1 MRDRGPE
8 QGEVE
13 RLREIISHNSD
24 WLWEVDAQG
33 RYTFCSEHIRH
44 MLGYAPEQILGRTPF
59 DLMPPEEAQ
68 RVGALFGAIVGE
80 QRAFSGLINRNLHAD
95 GRVVVLETSGVPLFD
110 DHGTLVGYRGI
121 DRDLSPAIG
130 ALDQRVLQ
138 LEALYAGAP
147 IALGLV
153 DRDGMVLNANHALA
167 KLLNAA
173 PIMLVGQ
180 PIETLLPPAAGR
192 TQRYLQRMEAG
203 ETLVEKVMEWGDN
216 CFQVTVQGLRDSAE
230 HLIGLSFALTDITEQ
245 QRMRQA
251 LAQSNRELELANARL
266 SELAEKDY
274 LTKLPNRRRFDELL
288 RQEVARAARE
298 GWPVSLLMLDVD
310 QFKAYNDHYGH
321 QAGDEC
327 MRRLAQLLQA
337 GLLRPADVVC
347 RYGGE
352 EFAVVLPQTAAGS
365 AEQVAERLRQHVHMA
380 QLPHAGSN
388 LGRVTV
394 SIGVG
399 TLLANEVIGEGSIA
413 AGMARLINAADRS
426 LYAAKTA
433 GRNRVCLLAV

>member
-8 QGEVE
+8 QAEVE

-44 MLGYAPEQILGRTPF
+44 MLGYAPEHILGRTPF

-68 RVGALFGAIVGE
+68 RVGALFGAIVAE

-95 GRVVVLETSGVPLFD
+95 GHVVVLETSGVPLFD
-110 DHGTLVGYRGI
+110 EHGTLTGYRGI

-138 LEALYAGAP
+138 LEALYAAAP

-153 DRDGMVLNANHALA
+153 DRNGIVLNANHALA
-167 KLLNAA
+167 KLLDAVPVA
-173 PIMLVGQ
+173 LVGQ
-180 PIETLLPPAAGR
+180 PVEALLPPAVGR
-192 TQRYLQRMEAG
+192 TQRYLQRFEAG
-203 ETLVEKVMEWGDN
+203 ETLVEKVMEWAGS
-216 CFQVTVQGLRDSAE
+216 CFQVTVQGLCDSGGQ
-230 HLIGLSFALTDITEQ
+230 LIGLSFALTDITEQ

-251 LAQSNRELELANARL
+251 LAQSNRELELANVRL

-288 RQEVARAARE
+288 RQEVARGARE
-298 GWPVSLLMLDVD
+298 GSPLSLLMIDVD

-337 GLLRPADVVC
+337 GLLRPADVAC

-399 TLLANEVIGEGSIA
+399 TLLANELIGEGSGS